1 MKLTRCQTHVVATPP
16 PHVGGMYWI
25 FVTLETECGIQG
37 VGEVYAATFH
47 PSVMVPAIDD
57 VFSRYLVGHDP
68 HHIERFFREA
78 YSSGFTQR
86 PDLTMMGII
95 SGLEMACWDIIGKA
109 AGKPVYELIGGKVHD
124 KLRSYTYLYP
134 VDRDG
139 SYNYDSVEL
148 TVECALEYKAQG
160 FTALK
165 FDPAGPYTAYSG
177 HQLSL
182 EEMEKC
188 ATFCQRIREAVG
200 NSCDLLFGTH
210 GQMVPSAAIRLA
222 RKLEPFDPLWFEEP
236 VPPGQSEAMSRV
248 ADHTCIPVAT
258 GERLTTKYEFLDLLR
273 HNAASILQM
282 NLGRVGGILEAK
294 KIAGMAEAYYAQIAP
309 HLYNGPVG
317 AAASIQLATAT
328 PNFLIQ
334 ESIGTWDGFHAE
346 VLQEKIQWQDG
357 YIIPSDK
364 PGLGIE
370 LNMDVVKANSPYTSK
385 PLHLLM
391 ASKPYD
397 FKAQSSDH
405 WKQPVSGS
413 KPAAASAVADKA

>member
-1 MKLTRCQTHVVATPP
+1 MMKVVSCETYVVATPP

-25 FVTLETECGIQG
+25 FVSLKTDCSIEGI
-37 VGEVYAATFH
+37 GEVYAATFH
-47 PSVMVPAIDD
+47 PKVMTPAIDD
-57 VFSRYLVGHDP
+57 VFERCLQGKDP

-86 PDLTMMGII
+86 PDLTMMGIV

-124 KLRSYTYLYP
+124 KLRCYTYLYP
-134 VDRDG
+134 KDRNGD
-139 SYNYDSVEL
+139 YNYDNVEL
-148 TVECALEYKAQG
+148 AVECALENRERG

-165 FDPAGPYTAYSG
+165 FDPAGPYSAYSG
-177 HQLSL
+177 HMLSL
-182 EEMEKC
+182 EAMDKSE
-188 ATFCQRIREAVG
+188 TFCRRIREAVG

-210 GQMVPSAAIRLA
+210 GQMTPASAIRLA
-222 RKLEPFDPLWFEEP
+222 KRLEPFDPMWFEEP

-248 ADHTCIPVAT
+248 AQNTSIPVAA
-258 GERLTTKYEFLDLLR
+258 GERLTTKYEFHDLLK
-273 HNAASILQM
+273 NGAASILQM

-294 KIAGMAEAYYAQIAP
+294 KIAGIAEAYYAQIAP

-334 ESIGTWDGFHAE
+334 ESIGTWDGFHAD
-346 VLQEKIQWQDG
+346 VLQQKIEWKDG

-370 LNMDVVKANSPYTSK
+370 LNMDVVKAHSPYTGK
-385 PLHLLM
+385 ALHLSM
-391 ASKPYD
+391 DPRPYD
-397 FKAQSSDH
+397 YKEQSSTEWKAQ
-405 WKQPVSGS
+405 PER
-413 KPAAASAVADKA
+413 